1 MVTNVNNINHWEG
14 SLNFMKKI
22 ISFLLISIMFLGITG
37 CVENSEVKT
46 SNDENSEN
54 TTTDGENKTQEIT
67 TLKLNED
74 AFISNEEGEIRLKIL
89 SVKETTERNQ
99 FSDKQADRVV
109 IIEYEYENKS
119 REDDVFISDID
130 FQAYDKANFALETY
144 PISVKHPSKISTGR
158 KTTGSMAF
166 ALNNDENY
174 IELEFYDNIFSSKA
188 DVKFILEW

>member
-130 FQAYDKANFALETY
+130 FRAYDKANFALETY
-144 PISVKHPSKISTGR
+144 PISVKYPSKISTGR
-158 KTTGSMAF
+158 KTTASMAF

>member
-1 MVTNVNNINHWEG
+1 MCWK
-14 SLNFMKKI
+14 F
-22 ISFLLISIMFLGITG
+22 
-37 CVENSEVKT
+37 
-46 SNDENSEN
+46 
-54 TTTDGENKTQEIT
+54 
-67 TLKLNED
+67 
-74 AFISNEEGEIRLKIL
+74 RLKIL
-89 SVKETTERNQ
+89 SIKETTERNQ

-158 KTTGSMAF
+158 KTTASMAF